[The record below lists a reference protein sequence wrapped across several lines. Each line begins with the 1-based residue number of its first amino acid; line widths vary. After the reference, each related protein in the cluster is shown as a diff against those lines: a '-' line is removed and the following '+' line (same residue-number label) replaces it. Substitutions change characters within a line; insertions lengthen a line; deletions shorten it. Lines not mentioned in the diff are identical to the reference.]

1 MGRKEFVEPL
11 EESRREL
18 MLSSFFFF
26 LNIVRIGGMK

>member
-1 MGRKEFVEPL
+1 MDRKEFVEPL

-18 MLSSFFFF
+18 MLSSFFF